1 MANAQIVDFPIVYC
15 NESFCKISGY
25 NRAEV
30 MQKSCRCSFMY
41 GELTDKETIARIE
54 ECLEG
59 QICDQFEIL
68 LYKKNKTPLW
78 LLLQIAPIK
87 NERDLVVLFLLTF
100 RDITALK
107 QPIETD
113 DVKGGLSKFAKL
125 ARSVTRSR
133 SVLVSQFSS
142 HLPALKDSTLPVATK
157 QSHLGHRRREI
168 YGVATGGRDVVAG
181 PAAAGGLMVLSTP
194 MMSLSGDVMPQY
206 RQEAPKT
213 PPHILLHY
221 CAFKAIWD
229 WIILCLT
236 FYTAIMVPYNVAFK
250 NKTSEDVFLLVVD
263 TIVDVIFFIDIVLNF
278 HTTFVG
284 AGGEVVSDPKVIR
297 MNYLKSWFIIDLLSC
312 LPYDVFNAFD
322 HDEDG
327 IGSLFSAL
335 KVVRLLRLGR
345 VVRKLDRYLEY
356 GAAMLILLLCFYM
369 LVAHWLACV
378 WYSIGR
384 SDADAGVQYSWL
396 WKLAN
401 VTQSPYSYLWTNAST
416 APELVAG
423 PPRRTMYVTALYFT
437 MTCMTSVGF
446 GNVAAETDNEKIFT
460 ICMMIIAALLY
471 ATIFGHVTTIIQQ
484 MTSATAKYHDML
496 NNVREFMKLHEVPK
510 ALSERVMDYVV
521 STWAMTKGLDT
532 DKVLNYCPKDM
543 KADICVHLNR
553 KVFNEHPAFRLASDG
568 CLRALAMHFT
578 MSHSAPG
585 DLLYHTGES
594 IDSLCFIVTGSLE
607 VIQDDEVVA
616 ILGKGDVFGD
626 SFWKDSAV
634 GQSAANVRA
643 LTYCDLHTIKRDKL
657 LEVLDFYQAFA
668 NSFARNLI
676 LTYNLR
682 HRLIFRKVADVR
694 REKELAERR
703 KNEPQL
709 DQSQDHLVRKIFS
722 RFKTDGE
729 PQISISQIARAS
741 NRSNQDSDEELTVSV
756 LPPWPSFRFR
766 RERHAADVEKGD
778 EKEEKISSGSLVR
791 KVVAAPAEPE
801 ASGPGRPR
809 ASKWGRLLGS
819 SSLDSGSDGGSG
831 PETFKRSL
839 SHRGDSGGG
848 GSGSRFGGGGSG
860 GPSSMMVGGLGV
872 GLSSGGVGS
881 NKVFPKLGKLTG
893 VTIEEDV
900 ESKEMS
906 SGGGGSSTALAL
918 HDSSKQSA
926 LQMRRLESYDGGLI
940 GQSGHDREILA
951 AVLEVKVDLK
961 LEVQRVNQRLAKIED
976 LLAQIVTRLPAPTTP
991 VTPSPTPT
999 PTPSP
1004 VPPPAPPPAN
1014 LLMTTGSSP
1023 FALALARSQ
1032 AAAVAGPSGMSSS
1045 SGAGSPQQQLTCS
1058 GGGGQGPTSPQTP
1071 TSAQASSSSPDSRP
1085 PSVSATTQTSARER
1099 NWVLIRNWVRAGV
1112 LYRHKCEPSP
1122 STTPKEKEPQHHH
1135 QQQQPT
1141 PSTPGCSSFA
1151 TTASSSSTS
1160 SPALTAS
1167 QQISVI
1173 AASSPSRAHQQL
1185 QISASSAM
1193 SSPSITRSPGSKA
1206 PTPPPHHPH
1215 HAHHHHHHHQYHQ
1228 YGGSTLQ
1235 QQPITT
1241 TTTTTSSSSSG
1252 AGGGGG
1258 VREPLLERLLSH
1270 HRQQQQQQQ
1279 ETAADQQPSTSYGGG
1294 GDGQATLGATSSTSS
1309 SGALGPLLLRKR
1321 RSKSRSKGAAPL
1333 APLASQPVSPT
1344 EPTETTQMLPP
1355 EPSGPGGDD
1364 GAGAGG
1370 GGGDEPML
1378 RPSSSSAT
1386 RTPTGTSASEEP
1398 PKKRQ
1403 APRPNREY
1411 L

>member
-1 MANAQIVDFPIVYC
+1 MLIQFPFVP
-15 NESFCKISGY
+15 E
-25 NRAEV
+25 
-30 MQKSCRCSFMY
+30 
-41 GELTDKETIARIE
+41 
-54 ECLEG
+54 
-59 QICDQFEIL
+59 
-68 LYKKNKTPLW
+68 TPLW
-78 LLLQIAPIK
+78 LLLQISPIK

-113 DVKGGLSKFAKL
+113 DTKGGLSKFAKL

-142 HLPALKDSTLPVATK
+142 HLPNLKDTAK
-157 QSHLGHRRREI
+157 QSHL
-168 YGVATGGRDVVAG
+168 AQ
-181 PAAAGGLMVLSTP
+181 
-194 MMSLSGDVMPQY
+194 MMSLSADIMPQY

-250 NKTSEDVFLLVVD
+250 NKTSEDVSLLVVD
-263 TIVDVIFFIDIVLNF
+263 SIVDVIFFIDIVLNF

-284 AGGEVVSDPKVIR
+284 PGGEVVSDPKVIR

-369 LVAHWLACV
+369 LVAHWLACI

-384 SDADAGVQYSWL
+384 SDADNGVQYSWL

-401 VTQSPYSYLWTNAST
+401 VTQNPYSYVWPNDSST
-416 APELVAG
+416 PELING
-423 PPRRTMYVTALYFT
+423 PSRKTMYVTALYFT

-446 GNVAAETDNEKIFT
+446 GNVAAETDNERIFT

-521 STWAMTKGLDT
+521 STWAMTKGLDQ
-532 DKVLNYCPKDM
+532 DKVLNFCPKDM

-568 CLRALAMHFT
+568 CLRALAMHFQ

-626 SFWKDSAV
+626 SFWKDNAV

-682 HRLIFRKVADVR
+682 HRLIFRKVADVK

-709 DQSQDHLVRKIFS
+709 DQNQDHLVRKIFS
-722 RFKTDGE
+722 K
-729 PQISISQIARAS
+729 
-741 NRSNQDSDEELTVSV
+741 
-756 LPPWPSFRFR
+756 FR
-766 RERHAADVEKGD
+766 RDRSQHAAVPPTGTQADVEKGD
-778 EKEEKISSGSLVR
+778 EADKGISRVMSTTKLSAVAEKDDSSGGGV
-791 KVVAAPAEPE
+791 KTTVARPATV
-801 ASGPGRPR
+801 R

-819 SSLDSGSDGGSG
+819 ASLDSGS
-831 PETFKRSL
+831 ETSSVPQSFTRSL
-839 SHRGDSGGG
+839 S
-848 GSGSRFGGGGSG
+848 
-860 GPSSMMVGGLGV
+860 
-872 GLSSGGVGS
+872 
-881 NKVFPKLGKLTG
+881 
-893 VTIEEDV
+893 
-900 ESKEMS
+900 
-906 SGGGGSSTALAL
+906 
-918 HDSSKQSA
+918 
-926 LQMRRLESYDGGLI
+926 
-940 GQSGHDREILA
+940 
-951 AVLEVKVDLK
+951 
-961 LEVQRVNQRLAKIED
+961 AKD
-976 LLAQIVTRLPAPTTP
+976 
-991 VTPSPTPT
+991 
-999 PTPSP
+999 
-1004 VPPPAPPPAN
+1004 
-1014 LLMTTGSSP
+1014 
-1023 FALALARSQ
+1023 
-1032 AAAVAGPSGMSSS
+1032 
-1045 SGAGSPQQQLTCS
+1045 
-1058 GGGGQGPTSPQTP
+1058 
-1071 TSAQASSSSPDSRP
+1071 
-1085 PSVSATTQTSARER
+1085 
-1099 NWVLIRNWVRAGV
+1099 
-1112 LYRHKCEPSP
+1112 
-1122 STTPKEKEPQHHH
+1122 PKERP
-1135 QQQQPT
+1135 
-1141 PSTPGCSSFA
+1141 
-1151 TTASSSSTS
+1151 
-1160 SPALTAS
+1160 
-1167 QQISVI
+1167 
-1173 AASSPSRAHQQL
+1173 
-1185 QISASSAM
+1185 
-1193 SSPSITRSPGSKA
+1193 
-1206 PTPPPHHPH
+1206 
-1215 HAHHHHHHHQYHQ
+1215 
-1228 YGGSTLQ
+1228 
-1235 QQPITT
+1235 
-1241 TTTTTSSSSSG
+1241 SSSSSG
-1252 AGGGGG
+1252 SSGSQPTPGSGNKIFPKLQKVSATTSPGITRQDTIDEMGEVEQQPRNLSLRKMQSYDCGLRDPS
-1258 VREPLLERLLSH
+1258 VASMYQTAVPVSAQEHLAPAEYKEIITNLMDFKVDVKLEIQRINQKVNRIEEMMSELLKRL
-1270 HRQQQQQQQ
+1270 
-1279 ETAADQQPSTSYGGG
+1279 APPSTSQGGESG
-1294 GDGQATLGATSSTSS
+1294 GSGGSQSPNENDPKKSSNSAHPAERPTELVPRAAE
-1309 SGALGPLLLRKR
+1309 GTGLGPIILKKR
-1321 RSKSRSKGAAPL
+1321 RSKTRIKGTAPQVPTPSSGGMKSISSNMASPASDSAA
-1333 APLASQPVSPT
+1333 AS
-1344 EPTETTQMLPP
+1344 PTETTKMLQ
-1355 EPSGPGGDD
+1355 
-1364 GAGAGG
+1364 
-1370 GGGDEPML
+1370 DEPPTL
-1378 RPSSSSAT
+1378 QTPSS
-1386 RTPTGTSASEEP
+1386 RK
-1398 PKKRQ
+1398 PKDF
-1403 APRPNREY
+1403 

>member
-1 MANAQIVDFPIVYC
+1 MPGGRRGLVAPQNTFLENIIRRSSSQPDSSFLLANAQIVDFPIVYC

-30 MQKSCRCSFMY
+30 MQKSCRCGFMY

-59 QICDQFEIL
+59 QIHDQFEIL

-107 QPIETD
+107 QPIEAD
-113 DVKGGLSKFAKL
+113 DSKGGLSKFAKL

-142 HLPALKDSTLPVATK
+142 HLPALKDSALPTTAK
-157 QSHLGHRRREI
+157 QSHLAH
-168 YGVATGGRDVVAG
+168 
-181 PAAAGGLMVLSTP
+181 

-250 NKTSEDVFLLVVD
+250 NKTSEDVSLLVVD
-263 TIVDVIFFIDIVLNF
+263 SIVDVIFFIDIVLNF

-284 AGGEVVSDPKVIR
+284 PGGEVVSDPKVIR

-378 WYSIGR
+378 WYVTLRYSIGR
-384 SDADAGVQYSWL
+384 SDADNGVQYSWL

-401 VTQSPYSYLWTNAST
+401 VTQSPYSYLWTNTST

-423 PPRRTMYVTALYFT
+423 PSRRTMYVTALYFT

-626 SFWKDSAV
+626 SFWTNPSV

-643 LTYCDLHTIKRDKL
+643 LTYCDLHTIKRDRL

-668 NSFARNLI
+668 NSFARNLV
-676 LTYNLR
+676 LTYNLS

-709 DQSQDHLVRKIFS
+709 DQAQDHLVRKIFS
-722 RFKTDGE
+722 RF
-729 PQISISQIARAS
+729 
-741 NRSNQDSDEELTVSV
+741 
-756 LPPWPSFRFR
+756 R
-766 RERHAADVEKGD
+766 RERHTADVEKGD
-778 EKEEKISSGSLVR
+778 GKDGKEGKEGESSHSR
-791 KVVAAPAEPE
+791 KVSIADDNTVVK
-801 ASGPGRPR
+801 GGR
-809 ASKWGRLLGS
+809 AGKWGRLLGS
-819 SSLDSGSDGGSG
+819 SSLDSGSETGTGVD
-831 PETFKRSL
+831 TFKRSL
-839 SHRGDSGGG
+839 SARDA
-848 GSGSRFGGGGSG
+848 R
-860 GPSSMMVGGLGV
+860 PSS
-872 GLSSGGVGS
+872 SAGS
-881 NKVFPKLGKLTG
+881 NKVFPKFGKLSG
-893 VTIEEDV
+893 TIEETGDA
-900 ESKEMS
+900 EGAKE
-906 SGGGGSSTALAL
+906 GQQQQQNVA
-918 HDSSKQSA
+918 DSKQ
-926 LQMRRLESYDGGLI
+926 LQLRRLESYDDGLI
-940 GQSGHDREILA
+940 TTQPSHDREILA

-976 LLAQIVTRLPAPTTP
+976 MLQTLMNRLPA
-991 VTPSPTPT
+991 
-999 PTPSP
+999 
-1004 VPPPAPPPAN
+1004 A
-1014 LLMTTGSSP
+1014 
-1023 FALALARSQ
+1023 
-1032 AAAVAGPSGMSSS
+1032 
-1045 SGAGSPQQQLTCS
+1045 SPQQQKSTNNFS
-1058 GGGGQGPTSPQTP
+1058 TGGNGGSSQNQSGGQPQGGGGGAGGSSCQQGS
-1071 TSAQASSSSPDSRP
+1071 QA
-1085 PSVSATTQTSARER
+1085 TQTSGGIGGEQK
-1099 NWVLIRNWVRAGV
+1099 V
-1112 LYRHKCEPSP
+1112 
-1122 STTPKEKEPQHHH
+1122 
-1135 QQQQPT
+1135 
-1141 PSTPGCSSFA
+1141 
-1151 TTASSSSTS
+1151 STS
-1160 SPALTAS
+1160 TSTSGGEVYREQGTTTERMSKS
-1167 QQISVI
+1167 QE
-1173 AASSPSRAHQQL
+1173 
-1185 QISASSAM
+1185 
-1193 SSPSITRSPGSKA
+1193 
-1206 PTPPPHHPH
+1206 HH
-1215 HAHHHHHHHQYHQ
+1215 HHHHHHHQSQSDRLKDSDYK
-1228 YGGSTLQ
+1228 
-1235 QQPITT
+1235 
-1241 TTTTTSSSSSG
+1241 TSS
-1252 AGGGGG
+1252 
-1258 VREPLLERLLSH
+1258 REVSKELLERL
-1270 HRQQQQQQQ
+1270 
-1279 ETAADQQPSTSYGGG
+1279 A
-1294 GDGQATLGATSSTSS
+1294 QATTSRGDDGTP
-1309 SGALGPLLLRKR
+1309 LGPLILRKR
-1321 RSKSRSKGAAPL
+1321 RSKSRNKGAAPL
-1333 APLASQPVSPT
+1333 APLASQPISPS
-1344 EPTETTQMLPP
+1344 EATETTQML
-1355 EPSGPGGDD
+1355 ECTDD
-1364 GAGAGG
+1364 R
-1370 GGGDEPML
+1370 EQ
-1378 RPSSSSAT
+1378 SAT
-1386 RTPTGTSASEEP
+1386 TTDRSDRSDRKRP
-1398 PKKRQ
+1398 P
-1403 APRPNREY
+1403 PRPREY

>member
-1 MANAQIVDFPIVYC
+1 MPGGRRGLVAPQNTFLENIIRRSSSQPDSSFLLANAQIVDFPIVYC

-30 MQKSCRCSFMY
+30 MQKSCRCGFMY

-59 QICDQFEIL
+59 QIHDQFEIL

-107 QPIETD
+107 QPIEAD
-113 DVKGGLSKFAKL
+113 DTKGGLSKFAKL

-142 HLPALKDSTLPVATK
+142 HLPALKDSVVPTTGK
-157 QSHLGHRRREI
+157 QSHLAH
-168 YGVATGGRDVVAG
+168 
-181 PAAAGGLMVLSTP
+181 

-250 NKTSEDVFLLVVD
+250 NKTSEDVSLLVVD
-263 TIVDVIFFIDIVLNF
+263 SIVDVIFFIDIVLNF

-284 AGGEVVSDPKVIR
+284 PGGEVVSDPKVIR

-384 SDADAGVQYSWL
+384 SDADNGVQYSWL

-401 VTQSPYSYLWTNAST
+401 VTQSPYSYLWTNTST
-416 APELVAG
+416 APELIAG
-423 PPRRTMYVTALYFT
+423 PSRRTMYVTALYFT

-626 SFWKDSAV
+626 SFWTNPSV

-643 LTYCDLHTIKRDKL
+643 LTYCDLHTIKRDRL

-676 LTYNLR
+676 LTYNLS

-709 DQSQDHLVRKIFS
+709 DQAQDHLVRKIFS
-722 RFKTDGE
+722 RFKTDGDA
-729 PQISISQIARAS
+729 QIGVTRAANGRSQ
-741 NRSNQDSDEELTVSV
+741 QDSDEELTVNV

-766 RERHAADVEKGD
+766 KERHTADVEKGD
-778 EKEEKISSGSLVR
+778 GKDGKEGKEGKEGESSHAR
-791 KVVAAPAEPE
+791 KLSAAEDSTGGKGR
-801 ASGPGRPR
+801 SG
-809 ASKWGRLLGS
+809 KWGRLLGS
-819 SSLDSGSDGGSG
+819 ASLDSGSEGGTG
-831 PETFKRSL
+831 ADTFKRSL
-839 SHRGDSGGG
+839 SARDA
-848 GSGSRFGGGGSG
+848 R
-860 GPSSMMVGGLGV
+860 PSS
-872 GLSSGGVGS
+872 STGS
-881 NKVFPKLGKLTG
+881 NKVFPKFAKLTG
-893 VTIEEDV
+893 TIEESGDA
-900 ESKEMS
+900 ETTKEIQPLP
-906 SGGGGSSTALAL
+906 AA
-918 HDSSKQSA
+918 DSKQ
-926 LQMRRLESYDGGLI
+926 LQLRRLESYDDGLI
-940 GQSGHDREILA
+940 TTQSSHDREILA

-976 LLAQIVTRLPAPTTP
+976 MLQALVTRLPAT
-991 VTPSPTPT
+991 
-999 PTPSP
+999 
-1004 VPPPAPPPAN
+1004 
-1014 LLMTTGSSP
+1014 
-1023 FALALARSQ
+1023 
-1032 AAAVAGPSGMSSS
+1032 
-1045 SGAGSPQQQLTCS
+1045 SPQQQKGGFGP
-1058 GGGGQGPTSPQTP
+1058 GGGGPGQSQGTSQGSSGCQQGSQGTQT
-1071 TSAQASSSSPDSRP
+1071 TGSNGMSEQK
-1085 PSVSATTQTSARER
+1085 VSLATT
-1099 NWVLIRNWVRAGV
+1099 
-1112 LYRHKCEPSP
+1112 
-1122 STTPKEKEPQHHH
+1122 
-1135 QQQQPT
+1135 
-1141 PSTPGCSSFA
+1141 
-1151 TTASSSSTS
+1151 STS
-1160 SPALTAS
+1160 TGVSEGYREQGTTTERVSKS
-1167 QQISVI
+1167 QE
-1173 AASSPSRAHQQL
+1173 
-1185 QISASSAM
+1185 
-1193 SSPSITRSPGSKA
+1193 
-1206 PTPPPHHPH
+1206 HH
-1215 HAHHHHHHHQYHQ
+1215 HHHHHHHQ
-1228 YGGSTLQ
+1228 SQ
-1235 QQPITT
+1235 QSERLKDPDYK
-1241 TTTTTSSSSSG
+1241 SSS
-1252 AGGGGG
+1252 
-1258 VREPLLERLLSH
+1258 REVSKELLERLA
-1270 HRQQQQQQQ
+1270 Q
-1279 ETAADQQPSTSYGGG
+1279 
-1294 GDGQATLGATSSTSS
+1294 ATSSRTDDSTP
-1309 SGALGPLLLRKR
+1309 LGPLILRKR
-1321 RSKSRSKGAAPL
+1321 RSKSRNKGAAPL
-1333 APLASQPVSPT
+1333 APLATQPISPS
-1344 EPTETTQMLPP
+1344 EATETTQML
-1355 EPSGPGGDD
+1355 ECTDD
-1364 GAGAGG
+1364 R
-1370 GGGDEPML
+1370 EQ
-1378 RPSSSSAT
+1378 T
-1386 RTPTGTSASEEP
+1386 TGTADRSDRNDRKRP
-1398 PKKRQ
+1398 P
-1403 APRPNREY
+1403 PRPREY

>member
-1 MANAQIVDFPIVYC
+1 MPGGRRGLVAPQNTFLENIIRRNSSQPDSSFLLANAQIVDFPIVYC
-15 NESFCKISGY
+15 NESFCKIFGY
-25 NRAEV
+25 DRAEV
-30 MQKSCRCSFMY
+30 MQKSCRCGFMY
-41 GELTDKETIARIE
+41 GELTDKELIARIE

-59 QICDQFEIL
+59 QIHDQFEIP
-68 LYKKNKTPLW
+68 LYKKNSAQRGMSSTGSQMSARKTHHVSKRRHTYKDRRTIPGPRGAHNERTLFDLPPTLEFKTPLW
-78 LLLQIAPIK
+78 LILQIAPIK

-100 RDITALK
+100 RDITTQK
-107 QPIETD
+107 QTIEAD
-113 DVKGGLSKFAKL
+113 DSKSGLSKFAKL

-142 HLPALKDSTLPVATK
+142 HLPALKDSALPTTAK
-157 QSHLGHRRREI
+157 QSHLTHLL
-168 YGVATGGRDVVAG
+168 T
-181 PAAAGGLMVLSTP
+181 
-194 MMSLSGDVMPQY
+194 LSGDVMPQY

-250 NKTSEDVFLLVVD
+250 NKTSEDVSLLVVD
-263 TIVDVIFFIDIVLNF
+263 SIVDVIFFIDIVLNF

-284 AGGEVVSDPKVIR
+284 PGGEVVSDPKVIR
-297 MNYLKSWFIIDLLSC
+297 MNYLKSWFVIDLLSC

-378 WYSIGR
+378 WYVTLRYSIGR
-384 SDADAGVQYSWL
+384 SDADNGVQYSWL

-401 VTQSPYSYLWTNAST
+401 VTQSPYSYLWTNTST

-423 PPRRTMYVTALYFT
+423 PSRRTMYVTALYFT

-626 SFWKDSAV
+626 SFWTNPSV

-643 LTYCDLHTIKRDKL
+643 LTYCDLHTIKRDRL

-668 NSFARNLI
+668 NSFARNLV
-676 LTYNLR
+676 LTYNLS

-709 DQSQDHLVRKIFS
+709 DQAQDHLVRKIFS
-722 RFKTDGE
+722 RF
-729 PQISISQIARAS
+729 
-741 NRSNQDSDEELTVSV
+741 
-756 LPPWPSFRFR
+756 R
-766 RERHAADVEKGD
+766 RERHTADVEKGD
-778 EKEEKISSGSLVR
+778 GKDGKDGKEGESSHSR
-791 KVVAAPAEPE
+791 KLSAADEGTATK
-801 ASGPGRPR
+801 GRPG
-809 ASKWGRLLGS
+809 KWGRLLGS
-819 SSLDSGSDGGSG
+819 ASLDSGSETGTGVD
-831 PETFKRSL
+831 TFKRSL
-839 SHRGDSGGG
+839 SARDA
-848 GSGSRFGGGGSG
+848 R
-860 GPSSMMVGGLGV
+860 PSS
-872 GLSSGGVGS
+872 SGGS
-881 NKVFPKLGKLTG
+881 NKVFPKFGKLTG
-893 VTIEEDV
+893 TIEESGDGDTGK
-900 ESKEMS
+900 ESS
-906 SGGGGSSTALAL
+906 QQQQQQASAA
-918 HDSSKQSA
+918 DSKQ
-926 LQMRRLESYDGGLI
+926 LQLRRLESYDDGLI
-940 GQSGHDREILA
+940 STQPSHDREILA

-976 LLAQIVTRLPAPTTP
+976 MLQMLMSRLPT
-991 VTPSPTPT
+991 V
-999 PTPSP
+999 
-1004 VPPPAPPPAN
+1004 
-1014 LLMTTGSSP
+1014 
-1023 FALALARSQ
+1023 
-1032 AAAVAGPSGMSSS
+1032 
-1045 SGAGSPQQQLTCS
+1045 SPQQQKAGFPPGSNGS
-1058 GGGGQGPTSPQTP
+1058 GQSQPSSQGQ
-1071 TSAQASSSSPDSRP
+1071 SSSSCQQATQTNGGIGEQK
-1085 PSVSATTQTSARER
+1085 VSIATT
-1099 NWVLIRNWVRAGV
+1099 
-1112 LYRHKCEPSP
+1112 
-1122 STTPKEKEPQHHH
+1122 
-1135 QQQQPT
+1135 
-1141 PSTPGCSSFA
+1141 
-1151 TTASSSSTS
+1151 STS
-1160 SPALTAS
+1160 TMAGEGYREQGTTTERSSKS
-1167 QQISVI
+1167 QD
-1173 AASSPSRAHQQL
+1173 
-1185 QISASSAM
+1185 
-1193 SSPSITRSPGSKA
+1193 
-1206 PTPPPHHPH
+1206 
-1215 HAHHHHHHHQYHQ
+1215 HHHHHHHHHEPSSGRLKDSDYK
-1228 YGGSTLQ
+1228 
-1235 QQPITT
+1235 
-1241 TTTTTSSSSSG
+1241 SSS
-1252 AGGGGG
+1252 
-1258 VREPLLERLLSH
+1258 REVSKELLERL
-1270 HRQQQQQQQ
+1270 
-1279 ETAADQQPSTSYGGG
+1279 A
-1294 GDGQATLGATSSTSS
+1294 QATTSRSDD
-1309 SGALGPLLLRKR
+1309 AAPLGPLILRKR
-1321 RSKSRSKGAAPL
+1321 RSKSRNKGAAPL
-1333 APLASQPVSPT
+1333 APLASQPISPS
-1344 EPTETTQMLPP
+1344 EATETTQML
-1355 EPSGPGGDD
+1355 ECTDD
-1364 GAGAGG
+1364 R
-1370 GGGDEPML
+1370 EQQ
-1378 RPSSSSAT
+1378 SSAAAE
-1386 RTPTGTSASEEP
+1386 RSDRKRP
-1398 PKKRQ
+1398 P
-1403 APRPNREY
+1403 PRPREY

>member
-1 MANAQIVDFPIVYC
+1 
-15 NESFCKISGY
+15 
-25 NRAEV
+25 
-30 MQKSCRCSFMY
+30 MY

-59 QICDQFEIL
+59 QIHDQFEIL
-68 LYKKNKTPLW
+68 LYKKTKTPLW

-113 DVKGGLSKFAKL
+113 DSKGGLSKFAKL

-142 HLPALKDSTLPVATK
+142 HLPALKDPAAPTTTK
-157 QSHLGHRRREI
+157 QSHLGH
-168 YGVATGGRDVVAG
+168 
-181 PAAAGGLMVLSTP
+181 

-250 NKTSEDVFLLVVD
+250 NKTSEDVSLLVVD
-263 TIVDVIFFIDIVLNF
+263 SIVDVIFFIDIVLNF

-369 LVAHWLACV
+369 LVAHWLACI

-384 SDADAGVQYSWL
+384 SDADNGVQYSWL

-401 VTQSPYSYLWTNAST
+401 VTQSPYTYFWSNTST
-416 APELVAG
+416 SPELIAG
-423 PPRRTMYVTALYFT
+423 PSRRTMYVTALYFT

-626 SFWKDSAV
+626 SFWTNPSI

-643 LTYCDLHTIKRDKL
+643 LTYCDLHTIKRDRL

-676 LTYNLR
+676 LTYNLS

-709 DQSQDHLVRKIFS
+709 DQAQDHLVRKIFS
-722 RFKTDGE
+722 RF
-729 PQISISQIARAS
+729 
-741 NRSNQDSDEELTVSV
+741 
-756 LPPWPSFRFR
+756 R
-766 RERHAADVEKGD
+766 RERPHTADVEKGD
-778 EKEEKISSGSLVR
+778 GKDAKDGETSHARKPSVAEEGGTT
-791 KVVAAPAEPE
+791 VAKTR
-801 ASGPGRPR
+801 PG
-809 ASKWGRLLGS
+809 KWGRLLGS
-819 SSLDSGSDGGSG
+819 SSLDSGSESG
-831 PETFKRSL
+831 TAGDTFKRSL
-839 SHRGDSGGG
+839 STRDS
-848 GSGSRFGGGGSG
+848 R
-860 GPSSMMVGGLGV
+860 PSSSVAT
-872 GLSSGGVGS
+872 
-881 NKVFPKLGKLTG
+881 NKVFPKLGKLG
-893 VTIEEDV
+893 GTIEEVSDNV
-900 ESKEMS
+900 ENSKDAQQQQQ
-906 SGGGGSSTALAL
+906 TQQQQQQTLVV
-918 HDSSKQSA
+918 DSKQ
-926 LQMRRLESYDGGLI
+926 LQLRRLESYDGGLI
-940 GQSGHDREILA
+940 THQPSHEREILA

-976 LLAQIVTRLPAPTTP
+976 MLQALMNRLPAAGTSPSGGASQPSQKISGNFALGGNGAIQNQPP
-991 VTPSPTPT
+991 VTPS
-999 PTPSP
+999 
-1004 VPPPAPPPAN
+1004 
-1014 LLMTTGSSP
+1014 
-1023 FALALARSQ
+1023 
-1032 AAAVAGPSGMSSS
+1032 AVTLV
-1045 SGAGSPQQQLTCS
+1045 Q
-1058 GGGGQGPTSPQTP
+1058 
-1071 TSAQASSSSPDSRP
+1071 
-1085 PSVSATTQTSARER
+1085 SATQTAD
-1099 NWVLIRNWVRAGV
+1099 
-1112 LYRHKCEPSP
+1112 YKPSIATTST
-1122 STTPKEKEPQHHH
+1122 STTPSEGYREQ
-1135 QQQQPT
+1135 
-1141 PSTPGCSSFA
+1141 STA
-1151 TTASSSSTS
+1151 TERASTS
-1160 SPALTAS
+1160 
-1167 QQISVI
+1167 
-1173 AASSPSRAHQQL
+1173 R
-1185 QISASSAM
+1185 
-1193 SSPSITRSPGSKA
+1193 
-1206 PTPPPHHPH
+1206 
-1215 HAHHHHHHHQYHQ
+1215 
-1228 YGGSTLQ
+1228 
-1235 QQPITT
+1235 
-1241 TTTTTSSSSSG
+1241 
-1252 AGGGGG
+1252 
-1258 VREPLLERLLSH
+1258 
-1270 HRQQQQQQQ
+1270 
-1279 ETAADQQPSTSYGGG
+1279 
-1294 GDGQATLGATSSTSS
+1294 GDDSN
-1309 SGALGPLLLRKR
+1309 ALGPLILRKR
-1321 RSKSRSKGAAPL
+1321 RSKSRNKGAAPL
-1333 APLASQPVSPT
+1333 APLATQPMSPT
-1344 EPTETTQMLPP
+1344 EITETTQML
-1355 EPSGPGGDD
+1355 ECTDD
-1364 GAGAGG
+1364 RDSTGG
-1370 GGGDEPML
+1370 GPTD
-1378 RPSSSSAT
+1378 RSSAD
-1386 RTPTGTSASEEP
+1386 RTAERSERKRP
-1398 PKKRQ
+1398 P
-1403 APRPNREY
+1403 PRPREY

>member
-1 MANAQIVDFPIVYC
+1 MPGGRRGLVAPQNTFLENIIRRSSSQPDSSFLLANAQIVDFPIVYC

-41 GELTDKETIARIE
+41 GELTDKETISRIDE
-54 ECLEG
+54 VLEK
-59 QICDQFEIL
+59 QLHDQFEIL

-78 LLLQIAPIK
+78 LLLQISPIK

-113 DVKGGLSKFAKL
+113 DSKGGLSKFAKL

-142 HLPALKDSTLPVATK
+142 HLPNIKDTSR
-157 QSHLGHRRREI
+157 QSHLAH
-168 YGVATGGRDVVAG
+168 
-181 PAAAGGLMVLSTP
+181 
-194 MMSLSGDVMPQY
+194 MMSLSADVLPQY

-229 WIILCLT
+229 WVILCLT

-250 NKTSEDVFLLVVD
+250 NKTSEDVSLLVVD
-263 TIVDVIFFIDIVLNF
+263 SIVDVVFFIDIVLNF

-284 AGGEVVSDPKVIR
+284 AGGEVVSDPRVIR
-297 MNYLKSWFIIDLLSC
+297 MNYLKSWFVIDLLSC

-322 HDEDG
+322 HDEDVSSCVSGGDYDENG

-369 LVAHWLACV
+369 LVAHWLACI

-384 SDADAGVQYSWL
+384 SDADNGLQYSWL

-401 VTQSPYSYLWTNAST
+401 VTQSPYSYVWSNETTSSSSIVASAAAGSSAAAPAVSSSST
-416 APELVAG
+416 ALGGHIAIGHLGGGGVGGGGGGGGGGVVVAGGGAPELING
-423 PPRRTMYVTALYFT
+423 PSRKTMYVTALYFT

-532 DKVLNYCPKDM
+532 DKVNQSPKATIGLHSGCDRRQVLNYCPKDM

-568 CLRALAMHFT
+568 CLRALAMHFA

-694 REKELAERR
+694 RERELAERR

-722 RFKTDGE
+722 K
-729 PQISISQIARAS
+729 
-741 NRSNQDSDEELTVSV
+741 
-756 LPPWPSFRFR
+756 FR
-766 RERHAADVEKGD
+766 RGGGATATATHQQHPAGSDGTSTAIAVPSSPSPLPTGASSGGGGMTMANRDVEKG
-778 EKEEKISSGSLVR
+778 ERSSDTESVSS
-791 KVVAAPAEPE
+791 VVSIGGGGGGGTATRGPPSASAAKLTSVAEREDGASSSASATSIRPRPAV
-801 ASGPGRPR
+801 PGR
-809 ASKWGRLLGS
+809 AVGGSKWGRLLGS
-819 SSLDSGSDGGSG
+819 SASADSNSDAGAGGTKSDGKATPKERTAPVGSSGSSPQPSGSG
-831 PETFKRSL
+831 
-839 SHRGDSGGG
+839 
-848 GSGSRFGGGGSG
+848 
-860 GPSSMMVGGLGV
+860 
-872 GLSSGGVGS
+872 
-881 NKVFPKLGKLTG
+881 NKVFPKGQKVTARTTD
-893 VTIEEDV
+893 TIEEMV
-900 ESKEMS
+900 EMS
-906 SGGGGSSTALAL
+906 SVSGGPAAAGESSTTAGGEDKVQQPGGGSRRSNLRKVEST
-918 HDSSKQSA
+918 DSGILKSEQ
-926 LQMRRLESYDGGLI
+926 RLNEVDGG
-940 GQSGHDREILA
+940 RETVIKVTQPPTEVYQPPPLPSAEYKQILA
-951 AVLEVKVDLK
+951 TLMDFKVDVK
-961 LEVQRVNQRLAKIED
+961 LELQRLNQKINRMEEMLGEVLVRMGAGTVGIPQPQPPPKLAVGVVPAQED
-976 LLAQIVTRLPAPTTP
+976 PGDVGSTGGELEETPAPEKTP
-991 VTPSPTPT
+991 ETRERSGRKGTRGGT
-999 PTPSP
+999 KDG
-1004 VPPPAPPPAN
+1004 AEA
-1014 LLMTTGSSP
+1014 M
-1023 FALALARSQ
+1023 ARKKRSK
-1032 AAAVAGPSGMSSS
+1032 
-1045 SGAGSPQQQLTCS
+1045 
-1058 GGGGQGPTSPQTP
+1058 
-1071 TSAQASSSSPDSRP
+1071 SRP
-1085 PSVSATTQTSARER
+1085 
-1099 NWVLIRNWVRAGV
+1099 
-1112 LYRHKCEPSP
+1112 KCQP
-1122 STTPKEKEPQHHH
+1122 
-1135 QQQQPT
+1135 PT
-1141 PSTPGCSSFA
+1141 PSTTTSA
-1151 TTASSSSTS
+1151 TTSATETAQST
-1160 SPALTAS
+1160 T
-1167 QQISVI
+1167 
-1173 AASSPSRAHQQL
+1173 PS
-1185 QISASSAM
+1185 
-1193 SSPSITRSPGSKA
+1193 
-1206 PTPPPHHPH
+1206 
-1215 HAHHHHHHHQYHQ
+1215 
-1228 YGGSTLQ
+1228 
-1235 QQPITT
+1235 
-1241 TTTTTSSSSSG
+1241 TTTSAPSTATDSG
-1252 AGGGGG
+1252 ASVVGMVTMAVSRIEG
-1258 VREPLLERLLSH
+1258 VEEK
-1270 HRQQQQQQQ
+1270 
-1279 ETAADQQPSTSYGGG
+1279 QPG
-1294 GDGQATLGATSSTSS
+1294 
-1309 SGALGPLLLRKR
+1309 R
-1321 RSKSRSKGAAPL
+1321 R
-1333 APLASQPVSPT
+1333 V
-1344 EPTETTQMLPP
+1344 
-1355 EPSGPGGDD
+1355 
-1364 GAGAGG
+1364 
-1370 GGGDEPML
+1370 
-1378 RPSSSSAT
+1378 
-1386 RTPTGTSASEEP
+1386 
-1398 PKKRQ
+1398 
-1403 APRPNREY
+1403 REY

>member
-1 MANAQIVDFPIVYC
+1 MPGGRRGLVAPQNTFLENIIRRSSSQPDSSFLLANAQIVDFPIVYC
-15 NESFCKISGY
+15 NESFVKISGY

-30 MQKSCRCSFMY
+30 MQKSCRCGFMY

-59 QICDQFEIL
+59 QIHDQFEIL
-68 LYKKNKTPLW
+68 LYKKTKTPLW

-113 DVKGGLSKFAKL
+113 DSKGGLSKFAKL

-142 HLPALKDSTLPVATK
+142 HLPALKDTPVPTTAK
-157 QSHLGHRRREI
+157 QSHLGHMI
-168 YGVATGGRDVVAG
+168 
-181 PAAAGGLMVLSTP
+181 
-194 MMSLSGDVMPQY
+194 SLSGDVMPQY

-250 NKTSEDVFLLVVD
+250 NKTSEDVSLLVVD
-263 TIVDVIFFIDIVLNF
+263 SIVDVIFFIDIVLNF

-297 MNYLKSWFIIDLLSC
+297 MNYLKSWFVIDLLSC

-369 LVAHWLACV
+369 LVAHWLACI

-384 SDADAGVQYSWL
+384 SDADNGVQYSWL

-423 PPRRTMYVTALYFT
+423 PSRRTMYVTALYFT

-446 GNVAAETDNEKIFT
+446 GNVAAESDNEKIFT

-626 SFWKDSAV
+626 SFWTNPTI

-643 LTYCDLHTIKRDKL
+643 LTYCDLHTIKRDRL

-676 LTYNLR
+676 LTYNLS

-709 DQSQDHLVRKIFS
+709 DQAQDHLVRKIFS
-722 RFKTDGE
+722 RFKSDGE
-729 PQISISQIARAS
+729 SPIGVTRTVSGRSQ
-741 NRSNQDSDEELTVSV
+741 QDSDEELTVNV

-766 RERHAADVEKGD
+766 REKHTADIEKGD
-778 EKEEKISSGSLVR
+778 SKEAKDGETSHAKRLSTAEEGGTT
-791 KVVAAPAEPE
+791 VAKTR
-801 ASGPGRPR
+801 PG
-809 ASKWGRLLGS
+809 KWGRLLGS
-819 SSLDSGSDGGSG
+819 SSLDTGSESGTVGD
-831 PETFKRSL
+831 TFKRSL
-839 SHRGDSGGG
+839 SARDS
-848 GSGSRFGGGGSG
+848 R
-860 GPSSMMVGGLGV
+860 PSS
-872 GLSSGGVGS
+872 SA
-881 NKVFPKLGKLTG
+881 NKVFPKLGKLG
-893 VTIEEDV
+893 GTIEE
-900 ESKEMS
+900 
-906 SGGGGSSTALAL
+906 GGDNENQKDAQPQQAQQQQQQQQQILSV
-918 HDSSKQSA
+918 DSKQ
-926 LQMRRLESYDGGLI
+926 LQLRRLESYDGGLI
-940 GQSGHDREILA
+940 TQQPSHEREILA

-976 LLAQIVTRLPAPTTP
+976 MLQALMNKLP
-991 VTPSPTPT
+991 
-999 PTPSP
+999 
-1004 VPPPAPPPAN
+1004 
-1014 LLMTTGSSP
+1014 
-1023 FALALARSQ
+1023 
-1032 AAAVAGPSGMSSS
+1032 VAGSGTSS
-1045 SGAGSPQQQLTCS
+1045 SGGSSGSSQQQKIPSFGLS
-1058 GGGGQGPTSPQTP
+1058 GVQSQSPVIS
-1071 TSAQASSSSPDSRP
+1071 SAVTLVQ
-1085 PSVSATTQTSARER
+1085 SATQTNE
-1099 NWVLIRNWVRAGV
+1099 
-1112 LYRHKCEPSP
+1112 YKPSIATTST
-1122 STTPKEKEPQHHH
+1122 STTPSEGYREQSTATERMSKSGQEHH
-1135 QQQQPT
+1135 
-1141 PSTPGCSSFA
+1141 
-1151 TTASSSSTS
+1151 
-1160 SPALTAS
+1160 
-1167 QQISVI
+1167 
-1173 AASSPSRAHQQL
+1173 
-1185 QISASSAM
+1185 
-1193 SSPSITRSPGSKA
+1193 
-1206 PTPPPHHPH
+1206 
-1215 HAHHHHHHHQYHQ
+1215 HHHHHHHQ
-1228 YGGSTLQ
+1228 
-1235 QQPITT
+1235 
-1241 TTTTTSSSSSG
+1241 SSSSRD
-1252 AGGGGG
+1252 
-1258 VREPLLERLLSH
+1258 VNKELLERLT
-1270 HRQQQQQQQ
+1270 Q
-1279 ETAADQQPSTSYGGG
+1279 ASTSR
-1294 GDGQATLGATSSTSS
+1294 GDDSN
-1309 SGALGPLLLRKR
+1309 ALGPLILRKR
-1321 RSKSRSKGAAPL
+1321 RSKSRNKGAAPL
-1333 APLASQPVSPT
+1333 APLATQPMSPS
-1344 EPTETTQMLPP
+1344 EATETTQMLECTDDRDLSGGPTDRTVADRTAERSDRKRPP
-1355 EPSGPGGDD
+1355 
-1364 GAGAGG
+1364 
-1370 GGGDEPML
+1370 
-1378 RPSSSSAT
+1378 
-1386 RTPTGTSASEEP
+1386 
-1398 PKKRQ
+1398 
-1403 APRPNREY
+1403 PRPREY